1 MMTSS
6 EMFHP
11 VAMDN
16 RQRSYIVLIQ
26 GVHGVFLITVQQEL
40 LVD

>member
-6 EMFHP
+6 EMFRL

-26 GVHGVFLITVQQEL
+26 VVRGVFLITVQQEL
-40 LVD
+40 LVV

>member
-6 EMFHP
+6 EMFRP

-16 RQRSYIVLIQ
+16 RQHPYIVLIL
-26 GVHGVFLITVQQEL
+26 VVRGVFLITVQQEL
-40 LVD
+40 LVV